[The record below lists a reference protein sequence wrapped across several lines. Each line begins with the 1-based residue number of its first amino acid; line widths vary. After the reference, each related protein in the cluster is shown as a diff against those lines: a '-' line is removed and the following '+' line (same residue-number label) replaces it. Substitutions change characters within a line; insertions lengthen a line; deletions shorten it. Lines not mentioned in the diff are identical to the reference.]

1 MAAVLMVFVCLWIL
15 ISKYGMNSMLHIKLN
30 SFDLTKLMLLQG
42 YKWIADR
49 CYGKSIWKDEDACW
63 SCGMNARDMAV
74 IFLERVLLVL
84 PILFAPL
91 LDITFTFNTEL
102 GHFW

>member
-42 YKWIADR
+42 YK
-49 CYGKSIWKDEDACW
+49 
-63 SCGMNARDMAV
+63 
-74 IFLERVLLVL
+74 
-84 PILFAPL
+84 
-91 LDITFTFNTEL
+91 
-102 GHFW
+102 